1 MKCDK
6 KFKRKCISCGEFK
19 DKQDLIKITKTSEG
33 EIILNPTNFQH
44 GRSVYLCK
52 SQECL
57 NIAIKNKR
65 FAKMLKVQIPQKI
78 INELYEYFRKFL

>member
-19 DKQDLIKITKTSEG
+19 DKQNLIKITKTSTG

-57 NIAIKNKR
+57 DIAIKNKR
-65 FAKMLKVQIPQKI
+65 FNKAIKSSVPQELIDKI
-78 INELYEYFRKFL
+78 KEYL

>member
-19 DKQDLIKITKTSEG
+19 DKQNLIKITKISTG

-65 FAKMLKVQIPQKI
+65 FNKAIKSSVPQELIDKI
-78 INELYEYFRKFL
+78 KEYL